1 MWTKTSK
8 TVELQGRIHS
18 DLFNQEKLILNGVD
32 LTLKLHRHKPEFCF
46 LSADVAPAYKIIIVD
61 AILYVKKIELTPS
74 VFNAINTV
82 LNDKNAQYAITR
94 TTPKVFT
101 VPRGQQ
107 SQHIDNAFLGEIPKR
122 ISVCMMDNDSY
133 NGTYKKNPFNF
144 QHYNLTQIGISV
156 NGEEVPFKPL
166 KLNFDDKLFVT
177 AYNTLF
183 SGTGKLHG
191 NSGSI
196 IKREDY
202 SEGYTIIVADL
213 TPFEIGD
220 NFDLKA
226 EGTLSID
233 LVFKSPLAATI
244 NVLVYAEYDNVIEI
258 DSNHNA
264 IKDWSN

>member
-1 MWTKTSK
+1 M
-8 TVELQGRIHS
+8 
-18 DLFNQEKLILNGVD
+18 
-32 LTLKLHRHKPEFCF
+32 KLHHHKPEFCL
-46 LSADVAPAYKIIIVD
+46 LSADIAPAYKIIIVD

-74 VFNAINTV
+74 VFSAINTV
-82 LNDKNAQYAITR
+82 LSDKNAQYAIMR

-107 SQHIDNAFLGEIPKR
+107 SQHIENGFLGEIPKH
-122 ISVCMMDNDSY
+122 IAICVMDNDSY
-133 NGTYKKNPFNF
+133 NGNYKKNPLNF
-144 QHYNLTQIGISV
+144 KHYNLTQIGISV

-177 AYNTLF
+177 ACSTLF

-213 TPFEIGD
+213 TRFEIAD

-233 LVFKSPLAATI
+233 PVFKSPLAATI
-244 NVLVYAEYDNVIEI
+244 NVLVYSEYDNIIEI
-258 DSNHNA
+258 DSNRNV